1 MAPSSKSPDLKPLF
15 PSYLLPA
22 FKLPFTRRP
31 RQPSTSNTSDVPSL
45 SSSPTSSAPSS
56 AAGSPP
62 SSLPERFGPSNTIS
76 SSTAASSSTARR
88 LSRTNPDT
96 LRCSTCASDIA
107 FAAQIVSKGFTGR
120 YGRAYLV
127 APPSPAAPSLSSL
140 SCSTPQASPPALD
153 LLNVRVGRSE
163 NRQLVTGWHV
173 VADITCAV
181 CHARLGWKYVDA
193 REEAQKYKVGK
204 FILETERVVG
214 FRRWEDVPDDVDL
227 VVADG
232 QLAEPASRPRSTR
245 AKGDNND
252 DDDDDDDGQK
262 KGVNPDDVVF
272 DSDDEDECE
281 DIFAGTWDPV
291 AVAERRGRKAS
302 AAK

>member
-1 MAPSSKSPDLKPLF
+1 MAPSSSKSPDLKPLF

-22 FKLPFTRRP
+22 FKLPFIRRP
-31 RQPSTSNTSDVPSL
+31 RQPSTSNTSDIPSL

-62 SSLPERFGPSNTIS
+62 SSLPERFGPSNPIIG
-76 SSTAASSSTARR
+76 STAASSTARR

-127 APPSPAAPSLSSL
+127 APLSPTAPSP
-140 SCSTPQASPPALD
+140 SCSAPPAATPVRD

-181 CHARLGWKYVDA
+181 CHAKLGWKYVDA

-214 FRRWEDVPDDVDL
+214 FKRWEDVHDDADA
-227 VVADG
+227 VVG
-232 QLAEPASRPRSTR
+232 GGVLEGPASRPRSTR
-245 AKGDNND
+245 ADDDND
-252 DDDDDDDGQK
+252 DDDEQK
-262 KGVNPDDVVF
+262 KGVTPDDVVF

-291 AVAERRGRKAS
+291 VVAKRRGRKAS
-302 AAK
+302 AGK

>member
-127 APPSPAAPSLSSL
+127 APPSPAAP
-140 SCSTPQASPPALD
+140 
-153 LLNVRVGRSE
+153 
-163 NRQLVTGWHV
+163 
-173 VADITCAV
+173 
-181 CHARLGWKYVDA
+181 LGWKYVDA

>member
-1 MAPSSKSPDLKPLF
+1 MLEKEI
-15 PSYLLPA
+15 
-22 FKLPFTRRP
+22 
-31 RQPSTSNTSDVPSL
+31 
-45 SSSPTSSAPSS
+45 
-56 AAGSPP
+56 G
-62 SSLPERFGPSNTIS
+62 
-76 SSTAASSSTARR
+76 
-88 LSRTNPDT
+88 
-96 LRCSTCASDIA
+96 
-107 FAAQIVSKGFTGR
+107 
-120 YGRAYLV
+120 
-127 APPSPAAPSLSSL
+127 
-140 SCSTPQASPPALD
+140 
-153 LLNVRVGRSE
+153 
-163 NRQLVTGWHV
+163 
-173 VADITCAV
+173 
-181 CHARLGWKYVDA
+181 YVDA

>member
-1 MAPSSKSPDLKPLF
+1 MAPASSKPANVKPLF
-15 PSYLLPA
+15 PSYLLPS
-22 FKLPFTRRP
+22 FKLPFRRP
-31 RQPSTSNTSDVPSL
+31 RLSSTSNTSDVPSL

-62 SSLPERFGPSNTIS
+62 SSLPAHFTTIATTNS
-76 SSTAASSSTARR
+76 KTHPPASASASVPVETSRR

-107 FAAQIVSKGFTGR
+107 FSAQIVSKGFTGR

-127 APPSPAAPSLSSL
+127 APPTLSISPSSPPPPAAAPSR
-140 SCSTPQASPPALD
+140 D
-153 LLNVRVGRSE
+153 LLNVRVGKSE

-173 VADITCAV
+173 VADITCAL
-181 CHARLGWKYVDA
+181 CHAKLGWKYVDA

-214 FRRWEDVPDDVDL
+214 FHRWEDVDAVEDGGLDAPASPRDGADEDVD
-227 VVADG
+227 
-232 QLAEPASRPRSTR
+232 E
-245 AKGDNND
+245 
-252 DDDDDDDGQK
+252 
-262 KGVNPDDVVF
+262 VVF

-291 AVAERRGRKAS
+291 AVAKKRGLKLS
-302 AAK
+302 GGK

>member
-1 MAPSSKSPDLKPLF
+1 MAPSSSKSPDLKPLF

-22 FKLPFTRRP
+22 FKLPFTRP
-31 RQPSTSNTSDVPSL
+31 
-45 SSSPTSSAPSS
+45 
-56 AAGSPP
+56 GSPP
-62 SSLPERFGPSNTIS
+62 SSLPERFGPSNSIS
-76 SSTAASSSTARR
+76 SPAASSTARR

-140 SCSTPQASPPALD
+140 SCSTRPASPPALD

-181 CHARLGWKYVDA
+181 CHAKLGWKYVDA

-204 FILETERVVG
+204 FILETERVIG
-214 FRRWEDVPDDVDL
+214 FKRWEDVHDNVDA
-227 VVADG
+227 VVGDG
-232 QLAEPASRPRSTR
+232 VLEGPASRPR
-245 AKGDNND
+245 GDNND